1 MTKDELRRTNYVH
14 YYKIIHFHRDIFGF
28 SRPCNIFELMHL
40 IGSEKGSQNYQKVK
54 LDDHYI
60 SYIPLHRFGSVR
72 RGGMKLTPDMEES
85 YPWHKLR
92 KSIEENGIIVPLIVE
107 IHNDIRKRIRAVE
120 GKHRAASISLIK
132 PYNPF
137 YPVPC
142 LATVVDPIYT
152 MYMHKRKHPD
162 PGSSQGFRK
171 FESR

>member
-1 MTKDELRRTNYVH
+1 MNKAQLRFTNFVR
-14 YYKIIHFHRDIFGF
+14 YYKVIHFHKDIFGF
-28 SRPCNIFELMHL
+28 SRPCNIFELMNL
-40 IGSEKGSQNYQKVK
+40 VGSEKGSQNYQKVK
-54 LDDHYI
+54 LDDYYV
-60 SYIPLHRFGSVR
+60 SYLPLHRFGSVR
-72 RGGMKLTPDMEES
+72 RGGMRLTPDMEAS
-85 YPWHKLR
+85 YLWHELR

-107 IHNDIRKRIRAVE
+107 IYNNNKKRTRVVE
-120 GKHRAASISLIK
+120 GKHRIGAISLIK
-132 PYNPF
+132 PYHPF